1 MKKKVFSNIIL
12 NHLIKLQLFSKHMG
26 LYSFENKDKFEIIH
40 IINIQNDDT
49 LKLKKNYSH
58 LGQVRNSPLFH

>member
-1 MKKKVFSNIIL
+1 
-12 NHLIKLQLFSKHMG
+12 MG

-49 LKLKKNYSH
+49 LIFLKTIIAI
-58 LGQVRNSPLFH
+58 

>member
-1 MKKKVFSNIIL
+1 LKKKVFSNIIL

-49 LKLKKNYSH
+49 LKLKKK
-58 LGQVRNSPLFH
+58 L

>member
-1 MKKKVFSNIIL
+1 
-12 NHLIKLQLFSKHMG
+12 MG

>member
-1 MKKKVFSNIIL
+1 
-12 NHLIKLQLFSKHMG
+12 MG

-49 LKLKKNYSH
+49 LI
-58 LGQVRNSPLFH
+58 FF

>member
-1 MKKKVFSNIIL
+1 
-12 NHLIKLQLFSKHMG
+12 MG

-49 LKLKKNYSH
+49 LIFFKTIIAI
-58 LGQVRNSPLFH
+58 

>member
-1 MKKKVFSNIIL
+1 
-12 NHLIKLQLFSKHMG
+12 MG

-49 LKLKKNYSH
+49 LKLKKK
-58 LGQVRNSPLFH
+58 L